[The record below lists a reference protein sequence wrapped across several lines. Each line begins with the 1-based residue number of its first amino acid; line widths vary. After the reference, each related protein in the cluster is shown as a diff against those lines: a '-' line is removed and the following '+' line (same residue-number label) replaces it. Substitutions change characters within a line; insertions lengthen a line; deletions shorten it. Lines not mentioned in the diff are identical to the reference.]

1 MLSSRVHWLFILSLK
16 VGISIGLLVV
26 IGFVSRLLL
35 LLLLNC
41 DSNYDADTSNS
52 SSISGEPLPA
62 DNCVGSFSIILSL
75 LRSR

>member
-35 LLLLNC
+35 LLLLYC
-41 DSNYDADTSNS
+41 DPNYDADTFST
-52 SSISGEPLPA
+52 SSISGEPLST
-62 DNCVGSFSIILSL
+62 DNYVGSFSITLS
-75 LRSR
+75 